1 MRLLKLLLRLEEVIE
16 SIDMEPSAKR
26 GKKISFRI
34 RLERSALDLVVLRPF
49 SSLPCPF
56 LPAPRPALLTLDLI
70 MEKMI
75 WAPSLHSHLEAL
87 SIQSSKQA

>member
-1 MRLLKLLLRLEEVIE
+1 MTTLAHRIASIRSVMRLLKLLLRLEEVIE

-56 LPAPRPALLTLDLI
+56 LPAPRPDKV
-70 MEKMI
+70 KMMH
-75 WAPSLHSHLEAL
+75 PT
-87 SIQSSKQA
+87 